1 MLGRKL
7 GTPFENKSGKKR
19 LPKSLILFYVLGIY
33 AIDKVDNR

>member
-19 LPKSLILFYVLGIY
+19 LPKSLILFYEYL
-33 AIDKVDNR
+33 IDKVDNR